1 MFETENSNILLLNN
15 QSDFSKELESLLL
28 RFSHPI
34 LSAQNV
40 QRALDLITENPICL
54 VIFDLQTVNP
64 EPVSTFEQLEKKL
77 LEEKIPM
84 VFISDGNE
92 NALHSDRNL
101 NTGLIVHLQKPLQA
115 QNFQTIIRLLLK
127 NYQLNQRLKS
137 TREQYEEQN
146 QETLAIVNAF
156 PDLLIHLN
164 NEGDVLR
171 ILAGDPIEIDMIFP
185 DSLCRNIE
193 DVFDR
198 NASALFKK
206 VIKSSVL
213 YYPEQFDFRY
223 QSNICKIDYE
233 VRVSRV
239 NGEEVVAVLRNI
251 SHEIQTEQLLR
262 KTRENIEHTVERRT
276 ADLKEIKEKAEKANK
291 AKSEFLANISHEIR
305 TPLHGILS
313 FAELG
318 MQRSQVLTHDKIYH
332 YFYRVNESGNRLM
345 VLLNNLLDLAKLE
358 TGRVEYRITEE
369 DVIRI
374 IKPAIDD
381 FAVSAGNKGIV
392 ISMQQPEFK
401 TLVTCD
407 SYKIGQVIRNLLSN
421 AIKFSPEGRVINIS
435 FDETG
440 IEIDG
445 ENKAGIKI
453 IVANDGSNIPP
464 GELQTIF
471 DKFIQSSQTPDVSG
485 GTGLGLAICRE
496 IIHAHKGQIWA
507 ENTKTGVAFNFV
519 LPV

>member
-1 MFETENSNILLLNN
+1 MFEPENSNILILNN
-15 QSDFSKELESLLL
+15 QPDLSRELEPLLL

-34 LSAQNV
+34 LSAQHIE
-40 QRALDLITENPICL
+40 RALDLITESPICL
-54 VIFDLQTVNP
+54 VVIDLQTVNL
-64 EPVSTFEQLEKKL
+64 EPVPIFQLLEKKL

-84 VFISDGNE
+84 AVISDGNE
-92 NALHSDRNL
+92 NALPSGLNL
-101 NTGLIVHLQKPLQA
+101 DTGLIAHLQKPLQA
-115 QNFQTIIRLLLK
+115 QNLQTIVRLLLK
-127 NYQLNQRLKS
+127 NYELNRRLRS
-137 TREQYEEQN
+137 TREQYEAQN

-164 NEGDVLR
+164 NEGGVLR
-171 ILAGDPIEIDMIFP
+171 ILAGDPIEIDMIFE
-185 DSLCRNIE
+185 DSLHRNIE
-193 DVFDR
+193 DVFDK
-198 NASALFKK
+198 NVSTLFKK
-206 VIKSSVL
+206 AIESSVL

-223 QSNICKIDYE
+223 QTNICKIDYE
-233 VRVSRV
+233 VRISRV
-239 NGEEVVAVLRNI
+239 NEEEVVAVIRNI

-276 ADLKEIKEKAEKANK
+276 ADLIEIKEKAEKANK

-318 MQRSQVLTHDKIYH
+318 MQRSQVLTQDKIYH

-345 VLLNNLLDLAKLE
+345 VLLNDLLDLAKLE

-369 DVIRI
+369 DIARI
-374 IKPAIDD
+374 IQPAIDD
-381 FAVSAGNKGIV
+381 FSVSASNKGIV
-392 ISMQQPEFK
+392 ISLQQPDLE

-421 AIKFSPEGRVINIS
+421 AIKFSPEGRAINIS
-435 FDETG
+435 FDQAG

-445 ENKAGIKI
+445 ESKAGIKI
-453 IVANDGSNIPP
+453 TVSNDGSNIPP

-471 DKFIQSSQTPDVSG
+471 DKFIQSSQTREVAG

-507 ENTKTGVAFNFV
+507 ENTRTGVAFNFI